1 MHQELVIN
9 QTLDMNLFN
18 SLALNKERLTKLQH
32 YQEVWPFEI
41 LCLFFL
47 PENGVVPSYR
57 PSDTLKDLSII
68 LQIFSSYSG

>member
-32 YQEVWPFEI
+32 YQEVWRFEI
-41 LCLFFL
+41 LCLFF
-47 PENGVVPSYR
+47 SR
-57 PSDTLKDLSII
+57 DSDLTSTHVSPLVS
-68 LQIFSSYSG
+68 